1 MEREEREE
9 SRDSLAHR
17 APTDFLAPRA
27 PQDHKGLL
35 DPPMVY
41 KEKLAHRD
49 PQENLDPLVPRGPV
63 EEEWSTHGGGGRP
76 VPPPLELHWCT
87 VEGLE
92 EAGIIMVVEELTTCA
107 CQMTHSIVL
116 HINQDSIIKFMGQN
130 TNGGV
135 MVFMTR
141 MCPVLCAM
149 RPHARPTS

>member
-9 SRDSLAHR
+9 SRDSQEHR
-17 APTDFLAPRA
+17 APTVFLAPRA
-27 PQDHKGLL
+27 PQDHKGCL
-35 DPPMVY
+35 DPAMVY

-49 PQENLDPLVPRGPV
+49 PQENLDPLVPRGRV

-92 EAGIIMVVEELTTCA
+92 EAGMLMVVEELTTCA

-116 HINQDSIIKFMGQN
+116 HINQHTII
-130 TNGGV
+130 
-135 MVFMTR
+135 
-141 MCPVLCAM
+141 
-149 RPHARPTS
+149 